1 MKNKA
6 KKMLTLALAATVALG
21 SLSAA
26 ACKPSGNEDENS
38 TQSIL
43 YVSNYAGGFGSKW
56 MDEIEKR
63 FEAKYANESFEE
75 GKVGVDI
82 KVSHNKTLGSQY
94 YDRGV
99 TGSKQEVFFV
109 EDVDYYKWVNDGKML
124 DISSVVTETNPE
136 DGKTVL
142 SKLTKD
148 EQDFY
153 NAGGKYYA
161 IPHHDHQAGII
172 YDIDLFEQ
180 EGFYF
185 AKNGAPSEKN
195 YTGTVKFTS
204 DGAKSAGPDGEY
216 DSPDDGL
223 PATYDEFY
231 TLCDYIA
238 KKKSDVT
245 LVPFIWSGQN
255 RRDYVDWLLSELTA
269 DFEGAEQ
276 LRLNYTFDGTA
287 ENLVSVDDAGNVTRL
302 GDTKITTDNG
312 YMMYQTEGRLKALE
326 FVDRIVDSMNTDVKW
341 GDSSLFG
348 PDSQLQAQDKY
359 VYGATG
365 INSTRYAFLV
375 DGTWWES
382 EASDTF
388 DRVEDR
394 TAGKYTKNSM
404 RFGLLPLPKASADK
418 TGEPF
423 TIATT
428 EVTVGFVKSN
438 IKESKINLA
447 KTFMQFVYAEDQ
459 LRAFNTISGMPAAP
473 DYKLTDAE
481 YEALS
486 VYEKSIYDVKDNS
499 VSPYST
505 TPVYINNYK
514 SLMLK
519 STFTAKGSQAV
530 ESLRTRSAIDHF
542 RDLYSKSGRD
552 EGSWNLLIKN
562 LK

>member
-21 SLSAA
+21 SLSAM
-26 ACKPSGNEDENS
+26 ACKPSGNEDDNS

-63 FEAKYANESFEE
+63 FEAKYADESFED

-94 YDRGV
+94 FDKV
-99 TGSKQEVFFV
+99 AGSKQEVFFV
-109 EDVDYYKWVNDGKML
+109 EDVDYYKWVNEGKML
-124 DISSVVTETNPE
+124 DISSVVTEANPN

-153 NAGGKYYA
+153 NADGKYYA

-216 DSPDDGL
+216 DTSDDGL

-255 RRDYVDWLLSELTA
+255 RRDYLDWLLSELTA
-269 DFEGAEQ
+269 DFEGEEQ

-287 ENLVSVDDAGNVTRL
+287 KNLVSVDDAGNITRL
-302 GDTKITTDNG
+302 GDTKITTENG
-312 YMMYQTEGRLKALE
+312 YLMYQTEGRLKALE
-326 FVDRIVDSMNTDVKW
+326 FVDRIIDSTESNVKW
-341 GDSSLFG
+341 GESSTLFG

-359 VYGATG
+359 IYGATG

-404 RFGLLPLPKASADK
+404 RFGLLSLPKASADRI
-418 TGEPF
+418 GDPF

-447 KTFMQFVYAEDQ
+447 KTFMQFVYAEEQ

-486 VYEKSIYDVKDNS
+486 VYEQSLYDVKDNS

-505 TPVYINNYK
+505 TPVYINNYS

-519 STFTAKGSQAV
+519 STFTAKGSKAS
-530 ESLRTRSAIDHF
+530 ESLRTRSAVEHF

-552 EGSWNLLIKN
+552 ESSWKSLIKN